1 MLLRTGVLLGLAGIV
16 LTTSGCGS
24 VGVSDDLE
32 MVIIDTQKRVRKLN
46 DELGGSVEKLN
57 STTSELYAR
66 VNAAE
71 ESSMRLQNVV
81 EENQTRL
88 DQLSKDL
95 AKFRD
100 TLYRHFNLST
110 GGSAAVMPGNVV
122 IEPPASSAA
131 MPTNEYA
138 VESVDS
144 TTLPPAT
151 GTPATGT
158 PATPAPAGQDPVEL
172 YTKAQRTFAS
182 SQDNPALIPQAIQEF
197 DAFLAQY
204 PDTSRLSANA
214 YFWKGKCYL
223 NLSQYENAIQTFE
236 GLRTKFPSEDK
247 VPFAMQNQAVAHNA
261 LGQTS
266 EAVALLEQVISK
278 YPASPVAEQA
288 KIDLQKLKGN

>member
-1 MLLRTGVLLGLAGIV
+1 VLSA
-16 LTTSGCGS
+16 SGCGS

-46 DELGGSVEKLN
+46 DELGSSVEKLN

-81 EENQTRL
+81 EENQGRL

-110 GGSAAVMPGNVV
+110 GGAGAVAQPPVS
-122 IEPPASSAA
+122 IEPPAYATPL
-131 MPTNEYA
+131 PTGDYT
-138 VESVDS
+138 VDPAN
-144 TTLPPAT
+144 TNLPPAAPVAP
-151 GTPATGT
+151 GAAAAPA
-158 PATPAPAGQDPVEL
+158 APAGQDPVEL

-261 LGQTS
+261 LGQSTQ
-266 EAVALLEQVISK
+266 AMTLLEQVIAN

>member
-1 MLLRTGVLLGLAGIV
+1 MLLRTGVLVGLAGLV
-16 LTTSGCGS
+16 LSASGCGT

-46 DELGGSVEKLN
+46 DELGTSVEQLN

-81 EENQTRL
+81 EENQGRL

-110 GGSAAVMPGNVV
+110 GGASPISQPPVS
-122 IEPPASSAA
+122 IEPPASAA
-131 MPTNEYA
+131 ALPTADY
-138 VESVDS
+138 SVDPAS
-144 TTLPPAT
+144 TNLPA
-151 GTPATGT
+151 
-158 PATPAPAGQDPVEL
+158 ATPVAPVAGGSQDPVEL

-197 DAFLAQY
+197 DDFLAQY

-261 LGQTS
+261 LGQSTQ
-266 EAVALLEQVISK
+266 AMTLLEQVIAN